1 MRWMLS
7 AALVALGLP
16 ALAPAQQQN
25 EAEKLFRAMEKQVR
39 EAKAIKVVF
48 SVDGNLGKDM
58 KVTAKGSVIVA
69 EGNKA
74 RVELNAKQ
82 GDKDFKLQMYA
93 DGKVMGTLIDGKSG
107 GKPSP
112 VEPAMSEAI
121 SQITTRGGIF
131 VGMESSPEPGEK
143 QKFDIEK
150 FLPAS
155 DFKLGKKEMV
165 NGREAQVVTCTLK
178 PRNGPA
184 LQMTVWLATKGNLPI
199 KRELKASDKDAMLD
213 VTENYSEFTLN
224 PSLDAKIFEVPK
236 Q

>member
-16 ALAPAQQQN
+16 ALTTAQQQN
-25 EAEKLFRAMEKQVR
+25 EGEKLFRAMEKQVR

-112 VEPAMSEAI
+112 VEPAMSEA
-121 SQITTRGGIF
+121 
-131 VGMESSPEPGEK
+131 SS
-143 QKFDIEK
+143 
-150 FLPAS
+150 
-155 DFKLGKKEMV
+155 
-165 NGREAQVVTCTLK
+165 
-178 PRNGPA
+178 
-184 LQMTVWLATKGNLPI
+184 
-199 KRELKASDKDAMLD
+199 
-213 VTENYSEFTLN
+213 
-224 PSLDAKIFEVPK
+224 
-236 Q
+236 